1 MLPTQC
7 LPNHHTLTPK
17 RAQNGV
23 VVEPELLADGD
34 ARESPAVELNSPRYI
49 HKLHPS
55 GRVDSTRS
63 QVLRDRCSAHPELA
77 GDAINKASDADAKIE
92 GRERRR
98 RAREFREATGVIDA
112 NELYAAGG
120 EGVETEG
127 EEEEEEVRKEAGDA
141 GPTHAHD

>member
-77 GDAINKASDADAKIE
+77 GDLPHVAKLAVPGDQQVDLVFAQLL
-92 GRERRR
+92 GRPNRGGHIVCHSSRPSG
-98 RAREFREATGVIDA
+98 FRDQLQG
-112 NELYAAGG
+112 
-120 EGVETEG
+120 
-127 EEEEEEVRKEAGDA
+127 
-141 GPTHAHD
+141 